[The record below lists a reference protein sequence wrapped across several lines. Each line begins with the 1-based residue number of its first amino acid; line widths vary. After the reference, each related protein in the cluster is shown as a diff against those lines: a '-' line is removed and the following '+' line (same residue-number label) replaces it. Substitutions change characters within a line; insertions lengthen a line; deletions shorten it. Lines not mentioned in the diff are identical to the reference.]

1 MKKLLTT
8 ALLGLASVALIAVSA
23 NAQTVTTNIGDMVLG
38 FRVTDNTG
46 QGATQNLEVDLG
58 NMSTFTSLA
67 AGATVTL
74 SGLAD
79 ADLNTIYG
87 TNWATRSDLVWGAI
101 AGAGRVSSHVTGFP
115 RSTIWAT
122 ESQSA
127 PGVVSPPYTTENTFA
142 LNNAGGA
149 YEVMVVPGLGTGILS
164 GAPTTPNSTTASNI
178 TAAANPTNGSWAGQL
193 QVTPNTEF
201 SYFQT
206 PPNNPLEQ
214 TVNNIGTGTFSVAD
228 VWQLTPVA
236 TGSAPATLLGQFD
249 LSTSGVLTFT
259 KAAAIPEP
267 SSLGLMGVGFLSL
280 VGMVVL
286 RRRRSVL
293 A

>member
-8 ALLGLASVALIAVSA
+8 ALLGLASVALLAVSA
-23 NAQTVTTNIGDMVLG
+23 NAQTVTTNIGDLVLG

-58 NMSTFTSLA
+58 NMSNFTSLA
-67 AGATVTL
+67 GGQTITL
-74 SGLAD
+74 SGLAN
-79 ADLNTIYG
+79 ADLNSIYG

-101 AGAGRVSSHVTGFP
+101 DGAGRVSSHVTGFP

-122 ESQSA
+122 QAESA
-127 PGVVSPPYTTENTFA
+127 PGVVSPPYTTQNTFA
-142 LNNAGGA
+142 LNNAGGL
-149 YEVMVVPGLGTGILS
+149 YETMVVPGLGTGILS

-178 TAAANPTNGSWAGQL
+178 TAAQGNGSWTSQL
-193 QVTPNTEF
+193 QFVPNTEF
-201 SYFQT
+201 GYFQT
-206 PPNNPLEQ
+206 PPNNSLEQ
-214 TVNNIGTGTFSVAD
+214 NVNNIGTGTFSVAD

-236 TGSAPATLLGQFD
+236 SGSAPATLIGQFD

-259 KAAAIPEP
+259 KIAAVPEP